1 MRLYQQRRTTILLVV
16 AFFACSTISAVAQ
29 IEDGDRAAC
38 ADRDPQKRIRAC
50 TALLGVIQAGDINT
64 SVAYNNR
71 GSAYSETGQQE
82 LAVQDFD
89 QAIAIFPAYAIAFSN
104 RGLAYENMGKLE
116 QAMGDFDKALDL
128 KPGYGAAYNNR
139 CYVRALLGQLNDAV
153 TDCQKALALEPNDP
167 KTMDSMAFVY
177 LKLGQYQ
184 QAIMHYNA
192 ALTLSPDLVESRYG
206 RGLALIKSGD
216 ASGNN
221 DVEAAVRADPKIASR
236 MAAVG
241 LTR

>member
-1 MRLYQQRRTTILLVV
+1 MTGLGLLALAIV
-16 AFFACSTISAVAQ
+16 ACSTLPALAQ
-29 IEDGDRAAC
+29 GDDQDRAAC
-38 ADRDPQKRIRAC
+38 ADPDPEKRIRAC
-50 TALLGVIQAGDINT
+50 TALLGNSQPNDINT

-71 GSAYSETGQQE
+71 GLAYSETGQQE
-82 LAVQDFD
+82 AAIRDFE

-104 RGLAYENMGKLE
+104 RGLAYENMGKLD
-116 QAMGDFDKALDL
+116 QALADFDKALDL

-139 CYVRALLGQLNDAV
+139 CYVRALLGRLSEAL
-153 TDCQKALALEPNDP
+153 TDCQKALALEPKDA

-184 QAIMHYNA
+184 QAIAQYNA

-221 DVEAAVRADPKIASR
+221 DVEAAVKVDPKIAAR

-241 LTR
+241 LSR